1 MREHAEYPIE
11 ADAADT
17 DHGDEGGHERD
28 AKAAQVAGH
37 VFIEHAKGVRREDRT
52 HADIADR
59 DDVGIAVEQRQ
70 NLAPQADNNDDRGE
84 CNDTAFDQAD
94 LERLGAAVN
103 LASTVILSHKGGAR
117 LAKAV
122 EQVVAHVLQAHGG
135 ARCCHDL
142 GAQAVDG
149 GLDDD
154 VGDGK
159 DSALDAG
166 GQADLD
172 DALEGDGVDSQV
184 AWGDAD
190 DGVGLE
196 QADKERSGADGVG
209 DGGGDGD
216 ARDAPVKY
224 GDKDEVQANVED
236 GGHGKRLQ
244 RHAGDADGAED
255 CGFKV
260 VEQD

>member
-1 MREHAEYPIE
+1 M
-11 ADAADT
+11 
-17 DHGDEGGHERD
+17 
-28 AKAAQVAGH
+28 
-37 VFIEHAKGVRREDRT
+37 
-52 HADIADR
+52 
-59 DDVGIAVEQRQ
+59 
-70 NLAPQADNNDDRGE
+70 
-84 CNDTAFDQAD
+84 
-94 LERLGAAVN
+94 
-103 LASTVILSHKGGAR
+103 SHKGGAR

-122 EQVVAHVLQAHGG
+122 EQVVAYVLQAHGG
-135 ARCCHDL
+135 ARCRHDL

-154 VGDGK
+154 VGYGK
-159 DSALDAG
+159 DGALDAG
-166 GQADLD
+166 WQADLD

-184 AWGDAD
+184 TRGDAD
-190 DGVGLE
+190 DRVGLE